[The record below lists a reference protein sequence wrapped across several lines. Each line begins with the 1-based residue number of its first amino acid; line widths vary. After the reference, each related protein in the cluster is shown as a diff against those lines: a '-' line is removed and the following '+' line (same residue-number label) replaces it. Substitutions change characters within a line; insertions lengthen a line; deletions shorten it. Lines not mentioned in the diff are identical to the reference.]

1 MPADYDALAWFY
13 DRYWRT
19 RYHEAATI
27 ALTRLLYD
35 YIPAGSRVLDLCCGT
50 GHLLGELVN
59 RGYRVTG
66 LDRSREMLRTARQS
80 HVDVPLICAD
90 ARNYALSGF
99 DAAISTFDSLNHLL
113 TIDALTDAF
122 RCTHHALRPGGL
134 FVFDINTE
142 EAYAREWG
150 KSAAI
155 VDEDAAVFIRGD
167 YDSHTRIGRTLITA
181 FRSNGNGDSH
191 STCRWHRAD
200 IELHQRCYACEEVLT
215 ALHAAGFR
223 DSDMTSIA
231 ASDAGM
237 TGDIAV
243 GRRFFRAAS

>member
-1 MPADYDALAWFY
+1 MLAEYDALAWFY

-35 YIPAGSRVLDLCCGT
+35 HIPAGSRVLDLCCGT

-59 RGYRVTG
+59 RGYRVIG

-80 HVDVPLICAD
+80 HAAVPLICAD

-99 DAAISTFDSLNHLL
+99 DAAVSTFDSLNHLL
-113 TIDALTDAF
+113 TVDALTDAF

-142 EAYAREWG
+142 DAYAREWG

-167 YDSHTRIGRTLITA
+167 YDDHARIGRTLITA
-181 FRSNGNGDSH
+181 FRPNGNCDSA
-191 STCRWHRAD
+191 WHRTD
-200 IELHQRCYACEEVLT
+200 IELHQRCYTCEEVET
-215 ALHAAGFR
+215 ALHTAGFR
-223 DSDMTSIA
+223 NSNITTIT

-237 TGDIAV
+237 TGDIAI

>member
-27 ALTRLLYD
+27 ALARLLYD
-35 YIPAGSRVLDLCCGT
+35 HVPAGSRVLDLCCGT

-80 HVDVPLICAD
+80 HGAAVSLICAD

-99 DAAISTFDSLNHLL
+99 DAAVSTFDSLNHLL
-113 TIDALTDAF
+113 SVDALTDAF

-134 FVFDINTE
+134 FVFDINTD

-167 YDSHTRIGRTLITA
+167 YDDSARIGRTLITA
-181 FRSNGNGDSH
+181 FRSNGHGA
-191 STCRWHRAD
+191 STSAWHRAD
-200 IELHQRCYACEEVLT
+200 IELHQRCYTCEEVET
-215 ALHAAGFR
+215 ALRTAGFR
-223 DSDMTSIA
+223 DSDITTLA

-237 TGDIAV
+237 TGDIGV
-243 GRRFFRAAS
+243 GRRFFRAVS